1 MTVERQGG
9 SGVLSS
15 IFGDKAQALR
25 ELPDNGLSEDQ
36 TTKIIQSSIEEQL
49 VYKSSKNSTNWRTL
63 KTGTASALWFG

>member
-36 TTKIIQSSIEEQL
+36 TTKIIQSSIEE
-49 VYKSSKNSTNWRTL
+49 
-63 KTGTASALWFG
+63 